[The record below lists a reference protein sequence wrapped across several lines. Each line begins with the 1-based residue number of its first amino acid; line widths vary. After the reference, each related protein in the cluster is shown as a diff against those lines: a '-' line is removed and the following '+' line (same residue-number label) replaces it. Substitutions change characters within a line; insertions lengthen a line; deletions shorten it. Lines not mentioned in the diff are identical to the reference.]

1 MLRSLSAAVLALA
14 ICACEP
20 SLPQVTPTP
29 TVTAVFDPTASKIP
43 LPNDLVF
50 AVPINAVC
58 PAPANGDTTMT
69 PMCAQA
75 ELIATLKGRFPS
87 DQEVPLTI
95 DFTENSYENGR
106 LKQSAPNLDLSTIIP
121 GVTLLVVGASGP
133 MPLDPITPADYVI
146 PTDASG
152 VSDHGTLSLHHAGR
166 TPWPTGGYA
175 LVMRGGD
182 MGVKTADTPPIPV
195 TPSPVFDL
203 IEQGKDMTL
212 PENLGLLKAQNGGS
226 TTAALALGNQLNQL
240 IAIYKNTAFPAA
252 DNVGKFPHEQLAI
265 ASTFQ
270 IDATVTNVTVDP
282 ARGLAPLPFDL
293 LRDPTSHKLT
303 PTAACAL
310 VNSKLDKTG
319 ACPNPAAAGFLTLDG
334 FSTTG
339 AILAPTSDLIDGAT
353 VTSNTARLYDL
364 SDPKN
369 PVLVTSDPPTGA
381 VILEP
386 CEFTA
391 QFNGVSCDPTQ
402 PKLAPAIAFQPAGAS
417 NGDPSSVF
425 RSRPLKDNNDY
436 AVVLLSDPKPGG
448 TGIKDKAGKPIG
460 PGTVAKIL
468 QFKNPVSVG
477 GHSALQG
484 IDDTTALSLDTM
496 RKQLIPVFTKLG
508 SDASNVAMAYTFHT
522 QSVLGTATDLGAFP
536 YSLPSITAQPDKTS
550 LTFGSAT
557 AAFTKY
563 GVVPTIP
570 SSNIDE
576 ILEVD
581 ITTFNLLDPATGAFR
596 ADPKLAAAEPIHVLI
611 ATPKPAAAPNCPAAP
626 DPLSAFNKCAPMMV
640 FRHGLTRGRAD
651 MLLIADTFAAAG
663 MVTVAIDAAKHGDR
677 TLCSSAVP
685 APASG
690 CNGITPPDGLSH
702 CTPLPGAVGQGDT
715 AATGGP
721 PGTCDATGL
730 VKAPTTPVATG
741 NTDGIAVASANYLI
755 SANFFRTRDS
765 LRQDVIDQSQL
776 VRAIAF
782 IPTGPPPTTN
792 AVFDHIVTHAA
803 TSTGGTTMIID
814 PSKIYFTGQ
823 SLGAIQGTVDVAT
836 NPRISKAGLN
846 VGGGTIVDIFSNSPA
861 FAAQFNALL
870 KGLNITKGTPQY
882 LQFLTVAKTILDPA
896 DPVNFAGHLT
906 ASTLPDLLTNPNRQ
920 VPQAAKKVLIQ
931 VANCDQVVPNPFGL
945 VWSSTLAFANL
956 ASPVGPLPNN
966 PAFFA
971 PGSTGTFQLFAGPD
985 FSAAGF
991 GDPAQ
996 CGDLHTPGRNTAAGA
1011 LLIGQP
1017 PNQTPSGGHGFLLSF
1032 EHPDLTAAA
1041 QSSLAGFM
1049 MAGTSPSSVVRA
1061 Q

>member
-29 TVTAVFDPTASKIP
+29 TVTAVFDPSASKIP

-50 AVPINAVC
+50 AVPINTVC
-58 PAPANGDTTMT
+58 PAPANGATALTDP

-75 ELIATLKGRFPS
+75 ELLATFKGRFPS

-95 DFTENSYENGR
+95 DFTENTYENGR
-106 LKQSAPNLDLSTIIP
+106 LKQVAPDLDLSTITP
-121 GVTLLVVGASGP
+121 ATLFVVGSIGGTVGRV
-133 MPLDPITPADYVI
+133 PLDPITPDDYVK
-146 PTDASG
+146 PTDATG
-152 VSDHGTLSLHHAGR
+152 VSDHGTLTLHHAGR
-166 TPWPTGGYA
+166 TPWPTGGYT

-182 MGVKTADTPPIPV
+182 MGVKTKATADTPAIPV
-195 TPSPVFDL
+195 TPSLVFDL

-226 TTAALALGNQLNQL
+226 TMSALAQGAQLNAL
-240 IAIYKNTAFPAA
+240 IAIYKTTAFPAA
-252 DNVGKFPHEQLAI
+252 DAVFPHEQMAI

-270 IDATVTNVTVDP
+270 IDTTVTNVTVDP

-353 VTSNTARLYDL
+353 VTSSSARLYDL
-364 SDPKN
+364 TDPKN
-369 PVLVTSDPPTGA
+369 PVQVTADPPTGA
-381 VILEP
+381 LIVEP

-391 QFNGVSCDPTQ
+391 QFNGTTCDPAQ
-402 PKLAPAIAFQPAGAS
+402 PKLAPAIAFQPAGATS
-417 NGDPSSVF
+417 GDPTSVF
-425 RSRPLKDNNDY
+425 RSRPLKDNTDY
-436 AVVLLSDPKPGG
+436 AVVLTTD
-448 TGIKDKAGKPIG
+448 IKDKAGKAIG
-460 PGTVAKIL
+460 PGTVAKVL
-468 QFKNPVSVG
+468 RFTNPVFVG

-508 SDASNVAMAYTFHT
+508 SDASKVATAYTFHT
-522 QSVLGTATDLGAFP
+522 QSVLSTATDLGAFP
-536 YSLPSITAQPDKTS
+536 YSLPSITAQPNPTS
-550 LTFGSAT
+550 FKSEDAAT
-557 AAFTKY
+557 AFAKF

-581 ITTFNLLDPATGAFR
+581 ITTFNLLDPVTGAFK

-611 ATPKPAAAPNCPAAP
+611 ATPKAAKAAACQGALAP
-626 DPLSAFNKCAPMMV
+626 FGRCAPMMV

-651 MLLIADTFAAAG
+651 MLLIADAFAAAG
-663 MVTVAIDAAKHGDR
+663 MATVAIDAAKHGDR
-677 TLCSSAVP
+677 TLCNTHPDPNDPNP
-685 APASG
+685 ANRISG
-690 CNGITPPDGLSH
+690 CIGT
-702 CTPLPGAVGQGDT
+702 CTALPGAVGQGDP
-715 AATGGP
+715 ATPGQ
-721 PGTCDATGL
+721 PGTCDASGL
-730 VKAPTTPVATG
+730 LKAPVTPGATG
-741 NTDGIAVASANYLI
+741 NTDGIAVLSSNYLI

-782 IPTGPPPTTN
+782 IPSGAPPTGHV
-792 AVFDHIVTHAA
+792 VFDHMVQK
-803 TSTGGTTMIID
+803 GVIID
-814 PSKIYFTGQ
+814 PGTIYFTGQ
-823 SLGAIQGTVDVAT
+823 SLGSIQGTLDVAT

-870 KGLNITKGTPQY
+870 RGLNITKGTPQY

-906 ASTLPDLLTNPNRQ
+906 ASTLPDLLANPNRQ

-956 ASPVGPLPNN
+956 ASPVGPLPNT

-971 PGSTGTFQLFAGPD
+971 PGSTGTFQLFAGHD
-985 FSAAGF
+985 FKAADF
-991 GDPAQ
+991 GNPTKCTD
-996 CGDLHTPGRNTAAGA
+996 TTAAGN
-1011 LLIGQP
+1011 LLVGQP

-1032 EHPDLTAAA
+1032 EHPDLSAAA
-1041 QSSLAGFM
+1041 QANLASFM
-1049 MAGTSPSSVVRA
+1049 MTGNPVPSVILA

>member
-14 ICACEP
+14 IGACEP
-20 SLPQVTPTP
+20 DLPQVTPPP
-29 TVTAVFDPTASKIP
+29 TVTAVFDPTAAKIP

-50 AVPINAVC
+50 IAPLNSVC
-58 PAPANGDTTMT
+58 PAPANGDASKT

-75 ELIATLKGRFPS
+75 ELLASFNGKFPS

-95 DFTENSYENGR
+95 DFTENTYDNGR
-106 LKQSAPNLDLSTIIP
+106 LKPMAPALDLST
-121 GVTLLVVGASGP
+121 V
-133 MPLDPITPADYVI
+133 TPATLFVIGPTGPVALETPTADDYVI

-152 VSDHGTLSLHHAGR
+152 VSDHGTLSIHHKDHL
-166 TPWPTGGYA
+166 PWPTGGYV

-182 MGVKTADTPPIPV
+182 MGVKTLATADSPAIPV

-203 IEQGKDMTL
+203 IEQGKDLTL
-212 PENLGLLKAQNGGS
+212 PENIGLLKAQNNGS
-226 TTAALALGNQLNQL
+226 TMDALAQAVQLNLL
-240 IAIYKNTAFPAA
+240 IGIYKNTAFPAA
-252 DNVGKFPHEQLAI
+252 DAVFPHEQMAI

-270 IDATVTNVTVDP
+270 IDTTVTNVEVDP

-310 VNSKLDKTG
+310 LGSKLDKTG

-353 VTSNTARLYDL
+353 VTSSSLRLYDL
-364 SDPKN
+364 TDPKN
-369 PVLVTSDPPTGA
+369 PALVTADPPLGA
-381 VILEP
+381 LIIEP

-391 QFNGVSCDPTQ
+391 QFNGTICDTAQ
-402 PKLAPAIAFQPAGAS
+402 PKLAPAIAAQPAGAT

-425 RSRPLKDNNDY
+425 RSRPLKDNTDY
-436 AVVLLSDPKPGG
+436 AVVMTTD
-448 TGIKDKAGKPIG
+448 IKDKAGKAIG

-468 QFKNPVSVG
+468 RFTNPLSVG

-508 SDASNVAMAYTFHT
+508 PDATKVATAYTFHT
-522 QSVLGTATDLGAFP
+522 QSVVSPATDLGAFP
-536 YSLPSITAQPDKTS
+536 YSLPAITAQPDKTS

-557 AAFTKY
+557 DAFTKY

-576 ILEVD
+576 ILEVN
-581 ITTFNLLDPATGAFR
+581 ITTFNLLDPSSGAFF

-611 ATPKPAAAPNCPAAP
+611 ATPKPGAAPNCPGAP
-626 DPLSAFNKCAPMMV
+626 DPRSAFTKCAPLMV
-640 FRHGLTRGRAD
+640 FRHGLGGGRAQ
-651 MLLIADTFAAAG
+651 MLLIADAFAAAG

-677 TLCSSAVP
+677 SLCLSA
-685 APASG
+685 APSPQSG
-690 CNGITPPDGLSH
+690 CNGA
-702 CTPLPGAVGQGDT
+702 CTPLPMAAGQGDT

-721 PGTCDATGL
+721 PGTCDSSGL
-730 VKAPTTPVATG
+730 VKVPVTPGATG
-741 NTDGIAVASANYLI
+741 NTDGIAKASGNYLI

-765 LRQDVIDQSQL
+765 LRQDLIDQSQL

-782 IPTGPPPTTN
+782 VPTGPPPSTN

-803 TSTGGTTMIID
+803 TTTGTTMIID
-814 PSKIYFTGQ
+814 PGTVYFSGQ
-823 SLGAIQGTVDVAT
+823 SLGAIQGTMDVAT
-836 NPRISKAGLN
+836 NSRISKAGLN
-846 VGGGTIVDIFSNSPA
+846 VGGGTLVDIFSNSPA
-861 FAAQFNALL
+861 FATAFNQLL
-870 KGLNITKGTPQY
+870 AGLGITKGTPQY

-906 ASTLPDLLTNPNRQ
+906 ANTLPDLLANPNRQ

-945 VWSSTLAFANL
+945 VWSSTLAFANP
-956 ASPVGPLPNN
+956 ASPVGPLPNT

-971 PGSTGTFQLFAGPD
+971 PGSTGTFQLFAGKNFNPAD
-985 FSAAGF
+985 FGNPTKCND
-991 GDPAQ
+991 G
-996 CGDLHTPGRNTAAGA
+996 TAAGNI
-1011 LLIGQP
+1011 LVGQP
-1017 PNQTPSGGHGFLLSF
+1017 PTPSGGHGFLLSF
-1032 EHPDLTAAA
+1032 ERPDLTLAA
-1041 QSSLAGFM
+1041 QANLASFM
-1049 MAGTSPSSVVRA
+1049 MTGNPVPSVVLS